1 MNKMNDFSS
10 AEAIALA
17 SAIDPWRGFNGEGWR
32 NSVATRDFISENY
45 TEYTGNEDFLVGPT
59 AKTKKQWEVI
69 LDLLDKESANGGVLA
84 VSSDV
89 KSDITSH
96 GPGYIDKETEVIVGL
111 QTDEPLKRGIYPN
124 GGLRM
129 VETGLKEYGFPE
141 VDEKIKDIYTHY
153 RKSHNDGVFDVY
165 DPEIV
170 ACRRSGVITGLPDAY
185 GRGRIIGDYRRVALY
200 GVDFLIED
208 KKREKAESDSTEFT
222 EETIRLREELSEQ
235 IRALQELKEMAL
247 SYGYDI
253 SLPAATGQEAVQWLY
268 FAFLAAAKEANGAA
282 TGIGNIMT
290 FLDIYIERDLAEGR
304 ITEDEAQEMIDQFVI
319 KCRILRYMRTR
330 DFDNLFSGDPTWVT
344 LVIAGMDLD
353 GRSKVT
359 KSAYRLLHTLDNL
372 DTAPEPNLTILWSA
386 GLPENFKK
394 YAAGMSAKTSSIQFE
409 SDDLMV
415 NKWGSDDNCIGCCV
429 SPMTQGKSMQY
440 FGARANLAKAMLYA
454 INGGVDE
461 ITGQKVAE
469 GFEPITSEYLDYDEV
484 MEKFDKLQDWLCA
497 TYVRAMNSIHY
508 MHDKYAYERMM
519 LALHDRDVLRTMA
532 FGLAGVSIVADSL
545 AAIKYAKVKPIRNE
559 QGIAVDFEVEGDFPK
574 FGNNDDRVDSIAS
587 EATTKFMARL
597 KSHRMYRDAMPTQSI
612 LTITSNVVYGNVTGT
627 TPCGRK
633 QGEPFAPGANPQH
646 GRDTSGFMAA
656 GASLAKLPY
665 EDNLD
670 GISWTA
676 SLTPSSLGKEADD
689 QAANLANFLDGFV
702 NAGGYHINVNV
713 MDRELLLDAMENP
726 DKYPHLTIRVSGYAV
741 NFHRLNRNQQMDV
754 ITRTFHE
761 KA

>member
-1 MNKMNDFSS
+1 MNKMSDFSS

-17 SAIDPWRGFNGEGWR
+17 SAIDPWRGFKGEGWR
-32 NSVATRDFISENY
+32 DNVATRDFISENY
-45 TEYTGNEDFLVGPT
+45 SEYTGNEDFLVGPT
-59 AKTKKQWEVI
+59 AKTKKQWEVV
-69 LDLLDKESANGGVLA
+69 LDLLNKESANGGVLA

-89 KSDITSH
+89 RSSITSH
-96 GPGYIDKETEVIVGL
+96 APGYIDKETEVIVGV

-129 VETGLKEYGFPE
+129 IENGLKEYGFPD
-141 VDEKIKDIYTHY
+141 VDEKIVDIYTNY

-208 KKREKAESDSTEFT
+208 KRREKAESDSQPFS
-222 EETIRLREELSEQ
+222 EEVIRIREELSEQ

-247 SYGYDI
+247 SYGYDL
-253 SLPAATGQEAVQWLY
+253 SAPAATAQEATQWLY

-282 TGIGNIMT
+282 TGIGNIVT
-290 FLDIYIERDLAEGR
+290 FLDIYLQRDIEEGR
-304 ITEDEAQEMIDQFVI
+304 ITEDEAQEIIDQFVI
-319 KCRILRYMRTR
+319 KCRILRYLRTK
-330 DFDNLFSGDPTWVT
+330 DFDALFSGDPTWVT
-344 LVIAGMDLD
+344 IVIGGMDLD

-359 KSAYRLLHTLDNL
+359 KTAYRLLHTLDNL
-372 DTAPEPNLTILWSA
+372 DAAPEPNLTILWSS

-394 YAAGMSAKTSSIQFE
+394 YAAAMSIKTSAIQFE
-409 SDDLMV
+409 SDNLMV

-461 ITGQKVAE
+461 VSGQKVAE
-469 GFEPITSEYLDYDEV
+469 GFDPITSEYLDYDEV
-484 MEKFDKLQDWLCA
+484 MEKFDKLQDWLCS
-497 TYVRAMNSIHY
+497 TYVRAMNAIHY

-519 LALHDRDVLRTMA
+519 MALHDRDVLRTMA

-545 AAIKYAKVKPIRNE
+545 SAIKYAKVKPIRNE
-559 QGIAVDFEVEGDFPK
+559 QGIAIDFEVEGDFPK

-587 EATTKFMARL
+587 EATTSFMNKL
-597 KSHRMYRDAMPTQSI
+597 KSHRLYRDAMPTQSI
-612 LTITSNVVYGNVTGT
+612 LTITSNVVYGKVTGT

-633 QGEPFAPGANPQH
+633 LGEPFAPGANPQH
-646 GRDTSGFMAA
+646 GRDTNGFMAA
-656 GASLAKLPY
+656 GASLSKLPY

-676 SLTPSSLGKEADD
+676 SLTPSSLGKATDE
-689 QAANLANFLDGFV
+689 QSVNLANFLDGFMD
-702 NAGGYHINVNV
+702 AGGYHINVNV
-713 MDRELLLDAMENP
+713 MDREMLMDAMENP

-741 NFHRLNRNQQMDV
+741 NFHRLNRSQQMDV